1 MITEEI
7 SFLNESDSYCVC
19 FIDMIGSTKVIS
31 QLSTF
36 PDKIRK
42 YYSVFLNSMSA
53 IIKKHEGIIIKNI
66 GDSLIFYFPKTSDC
80 TNRSA
85 FWNVIECCV
94 TMMAAYKFVN
104 SEMTKMKLPP
114 VNYRISADYGKAII
128 AKSASSQTHDLF
140 GPVLDL
146 CTKINS
152 KAPPNGMVIGNDLYQ
167 ILKSS
172 LNSSSLSTLS
182 VADDYNFEIIGEY
195 SIVRSKQS
203 YPLYLIIS
211 KYTNCNSITT
221 EIQNPATENVLRLQK
236 EKQEKEKEHLIQQQ
250 DKSKNY
256 NNILIVDDEPDI
268 AFTYKS
274 ILNEQGYNVD
284 AFTDPRHALL
294 HFSQLDPFYYKL
306 ILLDIRMPNANGFQ
320 LYYKFKAMNPNVKIL
335 FVTALDVM
343 GEELASMLPGF
354 SAESDLI
361 KKPLSNDQYVN
372 KIKSVLSK

>member
-1 MITEEI
+1 MSTEEI
-7 SFLNESDSYCVC
+7 SFLNESNFYCVC

-31 QLSTF
+31 QISTF

-53 IIKKHEGIIIKNI
+53 IIKKYGGIIIKNI

-104 SEMTKMKLPP
+104 SEMFKMRLPS

-140 GPVLDL
+140 GPILDL

-152 KAPPNGMVIGNDLYQ
+152 MAPPNGMVIGGDLYQ
-167 ILKSS
+167 ILKSF
-172 LNSSSLSTLS
+172 LNSSSTPS
-182 VADDYNFEIIGEY
+182 VAYDYNFEMIGHY
-195 SIVRSKQS
+195 SVAASKQS
-203 YPLYLIIS
+203 YPLYSIIS
-211 KYTNCNSITT
+211 KYTNFNSITT
-221 EIQNPATENVLRLQK
+221 EIQNPATENMLKLQK
-236 EKQEKEKEHLIQQQ
+236 EKEKEHHIIQQQ
-250 DKSKNY
+250 EDKSK

-274 ILNEQGYNVD
+274 ILNEEGYNVD
-284 AFTDPRHALL
+284 AFTDPRQALL
-294 HFSQLDPFYYKL
+294 HFSQLDPLYYKL

-320 LYYKFKAMNPNVKIL
+320 LYYKFKAINPNIKIL
-335 FVTALDVM
+335 FVTALDVI

-354 SAESDLI
+354 SAENDLI
-361 KKPLSNDQYVN
+361 KKPLSSDQYIN
-372 KIKSVLSK
+372 KIKSALPT